1 LLACVG
7 LNDNLREGV
16 DEIIAKL
23 YKGSVN
29 VRMISGDNIE
39 TAKAA
44 AKKANILT
52 EKEERL

>member
-1 LLACVG
+1 MLACVG